1 MKAFSILGTALM
13 SLLLGCD
20 SDQSL
25 QKYYVENQGNNQFLA
40 VDIPASLF
48 TNAESLSPEQK
59 EVLETVK
66 KVNVLGI
73 PMKPGKAEIIEEE
86 KIKIAEILENE
97 KYQLLMK
104 VGGDGKRME
113 VYFTGDDEAVDEII
127 VYGFDMEK
135 GMGIARVLGDDMNPS
150 DILNLVRS
158 MQSGEVNIDGLNNVT
173 NMFIEKTQEVDSM
186 PQVVPSE

>member
-1 MKAFSILGTALM
+1 MKAFLILGIVLI
-13 SLLLGCD
+13 SLFTGCND
-20 SDQSL
+20 NESL
-25 QKYYVENQGNNQFLA
+25 QKYYVENQENNTFLA

-86 KIKIAEILENE
+86 KLKIAEILEND
-97 KYQLLMK
+97 KYQLLMR
-104 VGGDGKRME
+104 VGGEGTRME

-127 VYGFDMEK
+127 VYGFDKEK

-173 NMFIEKTQEVDSM
+173 NMFIEKTQDVDSI
-186 PQVVPSE
+186 PQAVPSE